1 MWCRKR
7 YGMRSQSSPISRDP
21 GDVPGSPRHRFR
33 HRVRQFGGLLAATAV
48 LVTGG
53 VIAAGPASAAS
64 VGPGHG
70 DLNTTGTVGAFI
82 AESDGRQV
90 YCMDAGAPAPW
101 NMTSGPTTVTDL
113 TSYTGQQLSPT
124 TLAKLNY
131 VMAKWGDSTNPDITA
146 AVQMYVWAEADP
158 VTYQAQGGQ
167 SWALARD
174 TRRAPVDRVGKP
186 RHDVCR
192 RECESCG
199 EPIRGCGDLDG
210 RSIQRHPH
218 RQCVTNGAEWE
229 RGAHGCDLHRR
240 HHLKST
246 RNQHVPDRG
255 ETSRRCT

>member
-1 MWCRKR
+1 MVQKEVWNA
-7 YGMRSQSSPISRDP
+7 ISIIPNIPEP

-70 DLNTTGTVGAFI
+70 DLNTTGTVGALI

-146 AVQMYVWAEADP
+146 AVQMYVWAEAVP
-158 VTYQAQGGQ
+158 VTYQTLRGKSRGRSPGYRPAHQ
-167 SWALARD
+167 STVLANLA
-174 TRRAPVDRVGKP
+174 TY
-186 RHDVCR
+186 VCR
-192 RECESCG
+192 CAM
-199 EPIRGCGDLDG
+199 PIIAVNPSVDVVISMADQYNGTLTVNVSPTALNG
-210 RSIQRHPH
+210 RWCSRMRPS
-218 RQCVTNGAEWE
+218 
-229 RGAHGCDLHRR
+229 
-240 HHLKST
+240 ST
-246 RNQHVPDRG
+246 APPQKR
-255 ETSRRCT
+255 